1 VDENIDSV
9 KRRLANI
16 SQAWLLVF
24 DNADDPKLGLA
35 PYFPAGNRGD
45 VIITSRN
52 PQCQY
57 YIVVC
62 KRVCR
67 LLGGQRRRAAPKS
80 LSSAPHQ
87 ILVSLQNYQFLLF
100 GVFLKLNSPTET
112 AYLTLIGT
120 IG

>member
-1 VDENIDSV
+1 MLKDSLPNSQPDEMTLRQIERIDYE
-9 KRRLANI
+9 LI
-16 SQAWLLVF
+16 F
-24 DNADDPKLGLA
+24 
-35 PYFPAGNRGD
+35 
-45 VIITSRN
+45 
-52 PQCQY
+52 
-57 YIVVC
+57 VC

-80 LSSAPHQ
+80 LSSAAHQ
-87 ILVSLQNYQFLLF
+87 TLVSLQNYQFFLF